1 MMDLEQWIYSPHIAR
16 WLSAGRKLN
25 LAELMDCILSAP
37 HRTLEEDIRRDYV
50 RELEERRGKGETKR
64 LAEELAKEK

>member
-37 HRTLEEDIRRDYV
+37 HRTLEDK
-50 RELEERRGKGETKR
+50 LEGQGEVPDGGKGEG
-64 LAEELAKEK
+64 